1 LSNSKYAKAL
11 EQTSLEHALK
21 GLPEKDMAFLRSTIH
36 YISTLRSHFVEQ
48 CSQDFSE
55 DEDEKVFARK
65 YCSLLI
71 CICSNYE
78 IFIIE
83 KSEQSQ
89 QLFTLLKDCASA
101 RNLRITVQSLDF
113 WYQFHETITTRLID
127 AVKERGGDMAA
138 FLR

>member
-1 LSNSKYAKAL
+1 M
-11 EQTSLEHALK
+11 SLDQAIK
-21 GLPEKDMAFLRSTIH
+21 GFPEKDMTFLRSTIH
-36 YISTLRSHFVEQ
+36 YISSLRNLFAEA
-48 CSQDFSE
+48 CNQDFTE

-78 IFIIE
+78 IFMIE

-89 QLFTLLKDCASA
+89 QLFTLLKDCVSA

-127 AVKERGGDMAA
+127 VHKERGADMAD
-138 FLR
+138 FFRKNEHLFQMF